1 MKRVWVTMLL
11 LAVLATGC
19 VLQPTIYDE
28 SAQASVDAAVA
39 EFRKEE
45 VLAPFFDE
53 ALAYAVF
60 PGSFRAGTG
69 FGGAFGDGWLLE
81 DGDAAGR
88 VTMFEFFAG
97 ADLGA
102 QVYRTILF
110 FKTEKALRNF
120 KKGTFEFTGQANAAH
135 VVGGYSA
142 APSYHPEVAMFVQVR
157 GGLLLEASVGTQRY
171 DYFPLPEPGMRATS
185 AAAP

>member
-1 MKRVWVTMLL
+1 MIRVL
-11 LAVLATGC
+11 LAMAVTGMLSAC
-19 VLQPTIYDE
+19 VWQPIIYDE
-28 SAQASVDAAVA
+28 SARESVDKALA
-39 EFRKEE
+39 EFRREE
-45 VLAPFFDE
+45 ALAPFFDE

-69 FGGAFGDGWLLE
+69 FGGAFGGGWLLE
-81 DGDAAGR
+81 DGDAVGR
-88 VTMFEFFAG
+88 VTLFEFFAG

-102 QVYRTILF
+102 QMYRTILF

-142 APSYHPEVAMFVQVR
+142 ASSYYPEVAMFVQVR
-157 GGLLLEASVGTQRY
+157 GGLLIEASVGTQRY
-171 DYFPLPEPGMRATS
+171 DYFPIPP
-185 AAAP
+185 AP

>member
-1 MKRVWVTMLL
+1 MMRVL
-11 LAVLATGC
+11 LAMVFTAVLGAC
-19 VLQPTIYDE
+19 VWQPIVYDE
-28 SAQASVDAAVA
+28 SAQESVDKALA
-39 EFRKEE
+39 EFRGEE
-45 VLAPFFDE
+45 ALAPFFDE

-69 FGGAFGDGWLLE
+69 VGGAFGGGWLLE
-81 DGDAAGR
+81 HGDAVGR

-171 DYFPLPEPGMRATS
+171 DYFPIPPS
-185 AAAP
+185 P

>member
-1 MKRVWVTMLL
+1 MMRVL
-11 LAVLATGC
+11 LAVVLTSVLGAC
-19 VLQPTIYDE
+19 VWQPIVYDE
-28 SAQASVDAAVA
+28 SARESVENALSK
-39 EFRKEE
+39 FRGEE
-45 VLAPFFDE
+45 ALAPFFEE

-69 FGGAFGDGWLLE
+69 FGGAFGSGWLME
-81 DGDAAGR
+81 EGDAVGR
-88 VTMFEFFAG
+88 ITMFEFFAG
-97 ADLGA
+97 ADFGA

-120 KKGTFEFTGQANAAH
+120 KKGSFEFTGQANAAH

-171 DYFPLPEPGMRATS
+171 DFFPLDADTVD
-185 AAAP
+185 

>member
-1 MKRVWVTMLL
+1 MLCACVW
-11 LAVLATGC
+11 
-19 VLQPTIYDE
+19 QPIVYDE
-28 SAQASVDAAVA
+28 SARESVNKAVA
-39 EFRKEE
+39 EFQQEE
-45 VLAPFFDE
+45 ALAPFFDE

-69 FGGAFGDGWLLE
+69 FGGAFGGGWLLE
-81 DGDAAGR
+81 DGDAVGR

-135 VVGGYSA
+135 VVGGYAA

-171 DYFPLPEPGMRATS
+171 DYFPIPP
-185 AAAP
+185 AP

>member
-1 MKRVWVTMLL
+1 MTRIRLTLL
-11 LAVLATGC
+11 LLVALAAGC
-19 VLQPTIYDE
+19 VWQPIVYDE
-28 SAQASVDAAVA
+28 SAQESVDKALA

-69 FGGAFGDGWLLE
+69 FGGAYGSGWLLE
-81 DGDAAGR
+81 EGNAIGR
-88 VTMFEFFAG
+88 VTMFELFAG
-97 ADLGA
+97 ADFGA

-142 APSYHPEVAMFVQVR
+142 APSYHPEVAMFMQVR

-171 DYFPLPEPGMRATS
+171 DYFPIPPS
-185 AAAP
+185 P

>member
-1 MKRVWVTMLL
+1 MTRFRMTVVSMVALLTACVW
-11 LAVLATGC
+11 
-19 VLQPTIYDE
+19 QPVVYDDAE
-28 SAQASVDAAVA
+28 RLSVDDTLA
-39 EFRKEE
+39 EFRKEQL
-45 VLAPFFDE
+45 LAPFFDE

-69 FGGAFGDGWLLE
+69 FGGAYGSGWLLE
-81 DGDAAGR
+81 DGDAVGR
-88 VTMFEFFAG
+88 VTLFEFFAG

-102 QVYRTILF
+102 QIYRTILF

-120 KKGTFEFTGQANAAH
+120 KKGSFEFTGQANVAH

-142 APSYHPEVAMFVQVR
+142 APSYHPEVALFVQVR

-171 DYFPLPEPGMRATS
+171 DYFPLQGTINEANDLAR
-185 AAAP
+185 

>member
-1 MKRVWVTMLL
+1 MMRLL
-11 LAVLATGC
+11 VAMAFIAVLGAC
-19 VLQPTIYDE
+19 VWQPVVYDE
-28 SAQASVDAAVA
+28 AAQESVDNALAA
-39 EFRKEE
+39 FRQEE
-45 VLAPFFDE
+45 ALTPFFEE

-69 FGGAFGDGWLLE
+69 FGGAYGAGWLLE
-81 DGDAAGR
+81 EGDAVGR
-88 VTMFEFFAG
+88 VTLFEFFAG
-97 ADLGA
+97 ADLGV
-102 QVYRTILF
+102 QMYRTILF

-157 GGLLLEASVGTQRY
+157 GGLLLEASIGTQRY
-171 DYFPLPEPGMRATS
+171 DYFPIPP
-185 AAAP
+185 AP